1 MASLLPW
8 LNLKN
13 LAFRSVSIWTATAV
27 VLVFLGP
34 AFDHHYVERQHH
46 HSHIYLNSN
55 GSEHWHPESHP
66 FEEHHSHSNVGT
78 ESKGHHTVI
87 YQASNDGIGDSST
100 SFTMALINDSSLQVQ
115 GGDSSNRLQTD
126 TNLDEISVTPL
137 KRPPR
142 A

>member
-1 MASLLPW
+1 MYSSIFP
-8 LNLKN
+8 LNVKDV
-13 LAFRSVSIWTATAV
+13 VSQVTLISIAAALT
-27 VLVFLGP
+27 LVFLGP
-34 AFDHHYVERQHH
+34 VVDHHYVERQHN

-55 GSEHWHPESHP
+55 GAEHWQPESHP

-87 YQASNDGIGDSST
+87 YQASNDGISDSST

-115 GGDSSNRLQTD
+115 GEDPSNRLQTD